1 MLGDGDAG
9 TAREVL
15 AAALVVYP
23 RSRPLRSLYYVASAL
38 VALVDGEVMLAQSQ
52 LETALAHHEQCIEAA
67 QLLDHV
73 KRYGA
78 ANVETVQHG
87 ISMNIGKGERCH
99 CRSLI

>member
-78 ANVETVQHG
+78 ANVEMT
-87 ISMNIGKGERCH
+87 R
-99 CRSLI
+99 RLFR